1 MKKNKKEKKPKA
13 EKQKGQFTPKP
24 KSDKDWLGGLPKAQ
38 QITRR
43 VMGYGNRKQQQ
54 VNSDYI
60 FNHKDFKPKTKGYD
74 RLTGE
79 IEKRGKPADNQE
91 EIFLK
96 KPEKDETFEQI
107 KKKKEKNDAKKRE
120 ALNKKLYKDRLKTK
134 WDRGW

>member
-1 MKKNKKEKKPKA
+1 MKKNKKEKKPKD
-13 EKQKGQFTPKP
+13 KGQFTPKP